1 MNTTNTNTRF
11 TDQTNSAATSS
22 TSTVLTPPV
31 TSMHVTTATS
41 VLLQTARVTVY
52 NPNHPEL
59 SCDVRLIFDSGSQ
72 RSYLTHD
79 VKQRLALEPIGSE
92 TLNIRTFGN
101 NNEQRQ
107 QCDTVLVGMVA
118 KEGTTL
124 CIPLLTI
131 SSFVIH

>member
-1 MNTTNTNTRF
+1 M
-11 TDQTNSAATSS
+11 
-22 TSTVLTPPV
+22 
-31 TSMHVTTATS
+31 
-41 VLLQTARVTVY
+41 VY
-52 NPNHPEL
+52 NPNHPEP

-79 VKQRLALEPIGSE
+79 VKQRLALEPVSSE

-124 CIPLLTI
+124 CIPLLTVLI
-131 SSFVIH
+131 ICDPLIHQHIEHIQERFAHLQGLDLADHQLGLTS